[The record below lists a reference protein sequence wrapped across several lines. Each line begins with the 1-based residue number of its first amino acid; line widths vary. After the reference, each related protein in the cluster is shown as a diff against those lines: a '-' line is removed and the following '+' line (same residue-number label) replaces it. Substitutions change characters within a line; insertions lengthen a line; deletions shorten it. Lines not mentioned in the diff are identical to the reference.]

1 MRIYFIAYMTDE
13 NTQYISAEKLQEFKD
28 EFKRLRDIRVPEIA
42 KRIDDARQMGDLS
55 ENAEYHA
62 AREEMSWT
70 QSRIKELEFILQNAQ
85 LITSGGSV
93 GSKTVTIGAV
103 IVVEVNGKKREYT
116 IVGAQEADPSM
127 GKISNESPL
136 GQAFLGKKKGEKV
149 SVTVPAGVQVYE
161 ILEIK

>member
-1 MRIYFIAYMTDE
+1 MFTIMTDE

-28 EFKRLRDIRVPEIA
+28 EFKRLRDIRIPEIA

-70 QSRIKELEFILQNAQ
+70 QSRVKELEFILQNAE

-93 GSKTVTIGAV
+93 GSKVVTIGAV

-116 IVGAQEADPSM
+116 IVGAQEADPAM

-149 SVTVPAGVQVYE
+149 SVTVPAGVQEYE